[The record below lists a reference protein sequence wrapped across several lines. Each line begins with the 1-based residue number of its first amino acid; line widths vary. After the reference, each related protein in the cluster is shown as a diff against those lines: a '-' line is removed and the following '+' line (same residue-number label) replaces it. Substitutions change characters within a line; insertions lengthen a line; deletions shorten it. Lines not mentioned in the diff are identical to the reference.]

1 MFWLAADV
9 LRRGMLV
16 QIHITTSDGVPIY
29 QQVVNQIKFLIASG
43 RLNSGDELPPI
54 RVLAAQLL
62 INPNTVA
69 RAYRELETAGI
80 VEKRRTAGTYVSE
93 QGSPLARRE
102 RVKILAERIDTL
114 LAEAIHMGV
123 SIDDVMKLVQQRHD
137 AIQSARNEE

>member
-1 MFWLAADV
+1 M
-9 LRRGMLV
+9 

-43 RLNSGDELPPI
+43 RLMTGDELPPI

-123 SIDDVMKLVQQRHD
+123 SIDDVMKLVQQRHE